1 MLYALFYSDTNT
13 FLLTEEIVMNHIA
26 EIIQAIYIGVVV
38 ATFLYMTDRVRKAIE
53 LCRESLVLLNN
64 KALEK
69 EEQFGKFLY
78 EAIYKVMF
86 AALFRIRDYTNA
98 ITYGRKLLAI
108 EHGRDETVNEG
119 ILCINLAAI
128 YEDQNK
134 YVEAKELYERATSI
148 LNKTANSKQGA
159 EACLRLR
166 IMLKSLAEFPK
177 AKEYLEKALANVI
190 EIGDRKVEG
199 SRYGNL
205 GTVFYSLGDYVN
217 AKEYIEKALAI
228 AIEIGERKGEGSC
241 YGNLGT
247 VFISLGDYVKAKEYI
262 EKALAIEIEIGDREG
277 EGSCYG
283 NLGTVFISLG
293 DYVKAKEYIEKALA
307 IAIEIGDRKGE
318 GSCYGNLGT
327 VFYYLGDYVK
337 AKEYIEKALAIA
349 IEIGDRKGEGTCYG
363 NLGTVF
369 RSLGDYVKA
378 KEYIEKALAIAIEI
392 GDRKGEGSNYG
403 QLAIVF
409 NSLDDYVKGKECI
422 EKGLA
427 IAIEIGDRNGEGS
440 CYGNLGTVFM
450 SLGDYVK
457 AKEYIEKALAIETEI
472 GEREGEGSCYENLG
486 NVFRSLGDYVKAKE
500 YIEKALA
507 IAIEI
512 GDRQG
517 EGSCYGNLGTVFMSL
532 GDYVKAKEYI
542 EKALAIAIEIGD
554 REREGS
560 HYENLGTV
568 FISLGDY
575 VKAKE
580 YIEKSLA
587 IAIEIGD
594 REGEGSCYGNLG
606 TVFHSL
612 GDYDKAKEYIE
623 KALAIA
629 IEIGDRK
636 REGSRYGNIG
646 TVFRS
651 LGDYVKAKEYIEKAL
666 AIAIEIGD
674 RKGEGSHYG
683 QLAIV
688 FNSLGDYVKGKE
700 CIEKGLA
707 IAIEIGDRNGEANF
721 LQYLGHVLLCLGV
734 KYADANK
741 YLEKALVISTQI
753 GDRECEA
760 SCYITLGHL
769 FKRLRNYVKAK
780 EHLEKALAISV
791 EIGNKAV
798 EARIYASLGSLCLD
812 LNEYIKAE
820 EYLEKALSIV
830 KKGVQLD
837 FGLEISCYE
846 DMAIAKLPQGK
857 KQTAF
862 PYLFQTIQKCEEC
875 RGFLK
880 DNDELKVLY
889 SDNYN
894 SPYKT
899 LSTLLCVAGNPNKA
913 LYVEEL
919 GRARALSDLMAAQYS
934 VERQISADPQSWT
947 GIENVVNLESDS
959 TCLYISYDAQ
969 NVLLWILKAN
979 EIVEFQVSTVE
990 KKTLY
995 TKQAKNLDTFFNNL
1009 AGSFRSFGILPP
1021 ELCEDRSFNGIE
1033 PTPDSSQE
1041 ENLAALR
1048 QGGGKDDPR
1057 LNLTLFHKMI
1067 IAPVAH
1073 LLEGSEIIIVP
1084 DRHLY
1089 RVPFPALPDDSGKYL
1104 SETFRI
1110 RIVPSLTTLK
1120 CIQDSP
1126 ADYHSQTGALIV
1138 GDPDVGEVV
1147 WKGRRKTISRLPFAR
1162 KEAEMVGQLLRV
1174 QPLLGLEATKQ
1185 AVLQR
1190 IDSVSLIHF
1199 AAHGNEEKG
1208 EIILVPVRTGSRLP
1222 RETDCLLTVRD
1233 ISQVQLRAKLVVL
1246 SCCHSARGQIKVEGV
1261 VGMARAFL
1269 GSGARSVLVA
1279 LWALEDSATEQ
1290 LMSRFYEHLYRGV
1303 SASESLHQAMK
1314 WMRGNGF
1321 AKVSEWAPF
1330 MLIGD
1335 NVTFDFGNKSKYKY
1349 FT

>member
-13 FLLTEEIVMNHIA
+13 FLLTEESVMNHID

-38 ATFLYMTDRVRKAIE
+38 GTFLYMTDRVRKAIE

-64 KALEK
+64 RALEK

-108 EHGRDETVNEG
+108 KHGRDETVNEW

-148 LNKTANSKQGA
+148 LNKTAISQQGA

-166 IMLKSLAEFPK
+166 IMLKSLDEFPK
-177 AKEYLEKALANVI
+177 AKEYIEKALANVI

-205 GTVFYSLGDYVN
+205 GTVFYSLGDYVK

-228 AIEIGERKGEGSC
+228 ATKIGDREGEGSC
-241 YGNLGT
+241 YVNLGA
-247 VFISLGDYVKAKEYI
+247 VFISLGDYVKAKEHI
-262 EKALAIEIEIGDREG
+262 EKALAIAIEIGDRKG
-277 EGSCYG
+277 EGTRYG
-283 NLGTVFISLG
+283 NLGTVFMSLG

-307 IAIEIGDRKGE
+307 IAIEIGDREGE
-318 GSCYGNLGT
+318 GTCYGNLGT
-327 VFYYLGDYVK
+327 VFYSLGDYVKAKEYIEKALAIAIEIRDREGEGSCYENLGAVFMSLGDYVKAKEYIEKALAIAIEIRDREGEGSCYENLGAVFMSLGDYVKAKEYIEKALAIAIEIGNRKREGTRYGNLGTVFYSLGDYVKAKEDIEKALAIAIEIRDRNGEGSHCENLGTVFTSLGDYVK

-369 RSLGDYVKA
+369 MSLGDYVKA

-409 NSLDDYVKGKECI
+409 NSLGDYVKGKEYI

-427 IAIEIGDRNGEGS
+427 IAIEIGDRKGE
-440 CYGNLGTVFM
+440 
-450 SLGDYVK
+450 
-457 AKEYIEKALAIETEI
+457 AKFLQV
-472 GEREGEGSCYENLG
+472 LG
-486 NVFRSLGDYVKAKE
+486 N
-500 YIEKALA
+500 
-507 IAIEI
+507 
-512 GDRQG
+512 
-517 EGSCYGNLGTVFMSL
+517 
-532 GDYVKAKEYI
+532 
-542 EKALAIAIEIGD
+542 
-554 REREGS
+554 
-560 HYENLGTV
+560 
-568 FISLGDY
+568 
-575 VKAKE
+575 
-580 YIEKSLA
+580 
-587 IAIEIGD
+587 
-594 REGEGSCYGNLG
+594 
-606 TVFHSL
+606 
-612 GDYDKAKEYIE
+612 
-623 KALAIA
+623 
-629 IEIGDRK
+629 
-636 REGSRYGNIG
+636 
-646 TVFRS
+646 
-651 LGDYVKAKEYIEKAL
+651 
-666 AIAIEIGD
+666 
-674 RKGEGSHYG
+674 
-683 QLAIV
+683 
-688 FNSLGDYVKGKE
+688 
-700 CIEKGLA
+700 
-707 IAIEIGDRNGEANF
+707 
-721 LQYLGHVLLCLGV
+721 VLLCLGV

-760 SCYITLGHL
+760 SCYIRLGYL
-769 FKRLRNYVKAK
+769 FERLRNYVKAK

-791 EIGNKAV
+791 EIGNRAE

-812 LNEYIKAE
+812 LHEYIKAE

-830 KKGVQLD
+830 KRGVQLD
-837 FGLEISCYE
+837 FGVEISCYE

-919 GRARALSDLMAAQYS
+919 GRARGLSDLMAAQYS

-959 TCLYISYDAQ
+959 SCLYISYDAQ
-969 NVLLWILKAN
+969 NVLLWILKGN
-979 EIVEFQVSTVE
+979 GVVEFRRSTVE
-990 KKTLY
+990 EKTLY

-1041 ENLAALR
+1041 ENLAVLR
-1048 QGGGKDDPR
+1048 QGGAKDDPT

-1067 IAPVAH
+1067 IAPVAN

-1089 RVPFPALPDDSGKYL
+1089 RVPFPALLDDSGKYL

-1138 GDPDVGEVV
+1138 GDPDVGDVV
-1147 WKGRRKTISRLPFAR
+1147 WKGRRKTISSLPFAR
-1162 KEAEMVGQLLRV
+1162 KEAEMVGRLLGV
-1174 QPLLGLEATKQ
+1174 QPLLGLQATKQ

-1190 IDSVSLIHF
+1190 INSVSLIHF
-1199 AAHGNEEKG
+1199 AAHGNEDKG

-1222 RETDCLLTVRD
+1222 RETDCLLTVGD

-1261 VGMARAFL
+1261 IGMARAFL

-1303 SASESLHQAMK
+1303 SASESLHQAME
-1314 WMRGNGF
+1314 WMRDNGF

>member
-13 FLLTEEIVMNHIA
+13 FLLTEESVMNHID

-64 KALEK
+64 KVLEK

-108 EHGRDETVNEG
+108 QHERGETVNEG

-134 YVEAKELYERATSI
+134 YVEANELYERATSI
-148 LNKTANSKQGA
+148 LNKTGNSKQGA
-159 EACLRLR
+159 EARLRLR

-190 EIGDRKVEG
+190 EIGDRKEEG

-205 GTVFYSLGDYVN
+205 GTEFLSLGDYVKG
-217 AKEYIEKALAI
+217 KEYIEKALAI
-228 AIEIGERKGEGSC
+228 AIEIGDREGEGSR
-241 YGNLGT
+241 YGNLGI
-247 VFISLGDYVKAKEYI
+247 VFKCLGDYVKAKEYI
-262 EKALAIEIEIGDREG
+262 EKALAIALEIGDRKEEG
-277 EGSCYG
+277 LCIG

-307 IAIEIGDRKGE
+307 IAIEIGDREGE
-318 GSCYGNLGT
+318 GSHYGNLGT
-327 VFYYLGDYVK
+327 VF
-337 AKEYIEKALAIA
+337 I
-349 IEIGDRKGEGTCYG
+349 
-363 NLGTVF
+363 
-369 RSLGDYVKA
+369 SLGDYVKA

-392 GDRKGEGSNYG
+392 GNRKGEGSC
-403 QLAIVF
+403 F
-409 NSLDDYVKGKECI
+409 
-422 EKGLA
+422 
-427 IAIEIGDRNGEGS
+427 
-440 CYGNLGTVFM
+440 GNLGAVFI

-457 AKEYIEKALAIETEI
+457 
-472 GEREGEGSCYENLG
+472 G
-486 NVFRSLGDYVKAKE
+486 KE

-512 GDRQG
+512 CDREG
-517 EGSCYGNLGTVFMSL
+517 EGSGYGNLGTVFKCL
-532 GDYVKAKEYI
+532 GDYVKAKEYF
-542 EKALAIAIEIGD
+542 EKALAIAIEVGD
-554 REREGS
+554 KEREGRRFA
-560 HYENLGTV
+560 NLGALFT
-568 FISLGDY
+568 FLG

-580 YIEKSLA
+580 
-587 IAIEIGD
+587 
-594 REGEGSCYGNLG
+594 CY
-606 TVFHSL
+606 
-612 GDYDKAKEYIE
+612 E
-623 KALAIA
+623 KAL
-629 IEIGDRK
+629 
-636 REGSRYGNIG
+636 
-646 TVFRS
+646 T
-651 LGDYVKAKEYIEKAL
+651 
-666 AIAIEIGD
+666 
-674 RKGEGSHYG
+674 
-683 QLAIV
+683 
-688 FNSLGDYVKGKE
+688 
-700 CIEKGLA
+700 
-707 IAIEIGDRNGEANF
+707 IAIEIGDRNGEASSRR
-721 LQYLGHVLLCLGV
+721 YLGDVLVCLGI

-741 YLEKALVISTQI
+741 YFEEALVIATQT
-753 GDRECEA
+753 GNRECEA
-760 SCYITLGHL
+760 SCYIGLGHL
-769 FKRLRNYVKAK
+769 FQRLRNYVKAK
-780 EHLEKALAISV
+780 EQLEKALAISV
-791 EIGNKAV
+791 EIGNRAK
-798 EARIYASLGSLCLD
+798 EATIYAILGRLCID
-812 LNEYIKAE
+812 LHEYIKAE
-820 EYLEKALSIV
+820 EHLEKALSIV
-830 KKGVQLD
+830 KEGIQLD
-837 FGLEISCYE
+837 FWLEISCYE
-846 DMAIAKLPQGK
+846 GMAIAKIPQGK
-857 KQTAF
+857 EQAAF

-899 LSTLLCVAGNPNKA
+899 LSSLLCAAGNPNKA

-919 GRARALSDLMAAQYS
+919 GRARALSDWMAAQYS

-979 EIVEFQVSTVE
+979 EVVEFREGTVE
-990 KKTLY
+990 KKTLC

-1041 ENLAALR
+1041 ENLAVLR
-1048 QGGGKDDPR
+1048 QGGAKDDPR
-1057 LNLTLFHKMI
+1057 QNLTLFYKMI
-1067 IAPVAH
+1067 IAPVAD

-1162 KEAEMVGQLLRV
+1162 KEAEMVGRLLGV
-1174 QPLLGLEATKQ
+1174 QPLLGLEATKK

-1190 IDSVSLIHF
+1190 INSVSLIHF

-1208 EIILVPVRTGSRLP
+1208 EIILVPVRTGGRLP
-1222 RETDCLLTVRD
+1222 CETDCLLTVSD

-1261 VGMARAFL
+1261 VGMAREFL
-1269 GSGARSVLVA
+1269 GSGARSVMVA

-1303 SASESLHQAMK
+1303 SASESLHQAMR
-1314 WMRGNGF
+1314 WMRDNGF
-1321 AKVSEWAPF
+1321 AKVSDWAPF